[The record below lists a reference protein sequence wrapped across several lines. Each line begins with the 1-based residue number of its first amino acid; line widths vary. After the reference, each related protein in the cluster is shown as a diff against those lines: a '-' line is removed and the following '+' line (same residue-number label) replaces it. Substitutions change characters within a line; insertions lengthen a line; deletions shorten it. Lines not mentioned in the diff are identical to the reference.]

1 MVKVTQIKRTSYR
14 KTKTTNISTRKRRK
28 KTSGKKNA

>member
-1 MVKVTQIKRTSYR
+1 MAKITKISYR
-14 KTKTTNISTRKRRK
+14 KIKTKNTSTRKRRK